1 MEQLVKNQPDWD
13 ETFNR
18 NFSKFG
24 NSDYTDNVIY
34 LNGAQKDTS
43 GGQIWWRCSNLG
55 ETKLYQIEG
64 YVQLPTVAAGQ
75 TIDVFNIPGLTSTV
89 RSAMIVLKDGFK
101 AGSIYLDK
109 SGNPG
114 TFCIS
119 NYSGQTQNSCR
130 AKYCIWVI
138 CDN

>member
-18 NFSKFG
+18 NFGKFG
-24 NSDYTDNVIY
+24 NSYYTDNVIY
-34 LNGAQKDTS
+34 LNGTQKDTN
-43 GGQIWWRCSNLG
+43 GGQIWWRCSTLG

-75 TIDVFNIPGLTSTV
+75 TIDVFNIPGITSIV
-89 RSAMIVLKDGFK
+89 RSAIITLKDGFK
-101 AGSIYLDK
+101 ADNVYLDK
-109 SGNPG
+109 SSNPG
-114 TFCIS
+114 TFCIN
-119 NYSGQTQNSCR
+119 NYSSQTQNSWK

>member
-24 NSDYTDNVIY
+24 NSNFTDNVIY
-34 LNGAQKDTS
+34 LNGAQKDTN

-75 TIDVFNIPGLTSTV
+75 TIDVFNIPGITSTV
-89 RSAMIVLKDGFK
+89 RSAMITLKDGSHE
-101 AGSIYLDK
+101 GIYLDK
-109 SGNPG
+109 SSNPG

-119 NYSGQTQNSCR
+119 NYSVQTQNSWK
-130 AKYCIWVI
+130 AKYCIWAI

>member
-1 MEQLVKNQPDWD
+1 MKQIDKHQQDWD
-13 ETFNR
+13 EPINE
-18 NFSKFG
+18 NFEKFG

-34 LNGAQKDTS
+34 LNGAQKDTN
-43 GGQIWWRCSNLG
+43 GGQIWWRCSTLG

-75 TIDVFNIPGLTSTV
+75 TIDVFNIPGMTSTV
-89 RSAMIVLKDGFK
+89 RSAMITLKDGFK
-101 AGSIYLDK
+101 GNGIYLDK

-119 NYSGQTQNSCR
+119 NYSGQTQNSWR

>member
-13 ETFNR
+13 EPLNR
-18 NFSKFG
+18 NFEKFW
-24 NSDYTDNVIY
+24 NSQFTDNIIY

-43 GGQIWWRCSNLG
+43 GGQLYWRCCALG
-55 ETKLYQIEG
+55 ETKLYHIEG

-75 TIDVFNIPGLTSTV
+75 TIDVFNIPGITSTV
-89 RSAMIVLKDGFK
+89 RSTMITLKDGFR
-101 AGSIYLDK
+101 GDGIYLDK
-109 SGNPG
+109 SSNPG

-119 NYSGQTQNSCR
+119 NYSGQEQKSWK